1 MSEPGTAPWRRAEA
15 SRLISFG
22 RAAALPDGGFGWLD
36 VNGGIDPAQP
46 RPLYINA
53 RMTYVFALAHLDGVA
68 GADALAA
75 AGIGA
80 IADRYADGA
89 NGGWFSSLDPAGNV
103 LDTTKANYAHAHV
116 LLAAAS
122 ALAAGVPGAGPV
134 LEAAAAVIGRHFW
147 SDAEGLARESWNA
160 GFTESEPYRGAN
172 SNMHSV
178 EAYLAAGDVTG
189 DPVWHARAASIAG
202 YLVNVQARAHAWRI
216 PEHYDENWQP
226 LPDYNADRP
235 NDPFRPPGTTPGH
248 SFEWARLLVTLEAAQ
263 PAPAAWLLEAAT
275 ALFDTAVADAWQRD
289 GHPGLIYTVDAG
301 GQPVVTARMH
311 WVACEAVLA
320 ADALHRRTGEDRFAA
335 AAARWWDEIDRY
347 FLDRQHGGWWQ
358 ELAPDMT
365 PATST
370 WSGKPDLYH
379 SYQALLLPSLPL
391 SPTAATA
398 LARRDPA
405 PDPVTRL
412 AAVLIAG
419 PPATGKSTL
428 AEALAPRLG
437 AALLDLD
444 VATAPLTRV
453 ISGLTG
459 VHDLDDPA
467 LAGLTRAARY
477 DTLLGL
483 AAANL
488 RAGRPVVLVAPF
500 STERAQPSAW
510 VTTTRRLAA
519 EPTLVWLHLPPD
531 ELVRRLTRRAEAR
544 DENKIRDPASFLTA
558 LDLAP
563 PAVPHLP
570 LDATQPTP
578 AQLQAVLA
586 HLSR

>member
-1 MSEPGTAPWRRAEA
+1 
-15 SRLISFG
+15 
-22 RAAALPDGGFGWLD
+22 
-36 VNGGIDPAQP
+36 
-46 RPLYINA
+46 
-53 RMTYVFALAHLDGVA
+53 
-68 GADALAA
+68 
-75 AGIGA
+75 
-80 IADRYADGA
+80 
-89 NGGWFSSLDPAGNV
+89 
-103 LDTTKANYAHAHV
+103 
-116 LLAAAS
+116 
-122 ALAAGVPGAGPV
+122 
-134 LEAAAAVIGRHFW
+134 
-147 SDAEGLARESWNA
+147 
-160 GFTESEPYRGAN
+160 
-172 SNMHSV
+172 
-178 EAYLAAGDVTG
+178 
-189 DPVWHARAASIAG
+189 
-202 YLVNVQARAHAWRI
+202 
-216 PEHYDENWQP
+216 
-226 LPDYNADRP
+226 
-235 NDPFRPPGTTPGH
+235 
-248 SFEWARLLVTLEAAQ
+248 
-263 PAPAAWLLEAAT
+263 
-275 ALFDTAVADAWQRD
+275 
-289 GHPGLIYTVDAG
+289 
-301 GQPVVTARMH
+301 
-311 WVACEAVLA
+311 
-320 ADALHRRTGEDRFAA
+320 
-335 AAARWWDEIDRY
+335 
-347 FLDRQHGGWWQ
+347 
-358 ELAPDMT
+358 
-365 PATST
+365 
-370 WSGKPDLYH
+370 
-379 SYQALLLPSLPL
+379 
-391 SPTAATA
+391 
-398 LARRDPA
+398 
-405 PDPVTRL
+405 VTRL
-412 AAVLIAG
+412 AAILIGG

-488 RAGRPVVLVAPF
+488 RVGRPVVLVAPF

-578 AQLQAVLA
+578 AQLRAVLT

>member
-1 MSEPGTAPWRRAEA
+1 
-15 SRLISFG
+15 
-22 RAAALPDGGFGWLD
+22 
-36 VNGGIDPAQP
+36 
-46 RPLYINA
+46 
-53 RMTYVFALAHLDGVA
+53 
-68 GADALAA
+68 
-75 AGIGA
+75 
-80 IADRYADGA
+80 
-89 NGGWFSSLDPAGNV
+89 
-103 LDTTKANYAHAHV
+103 
-116 LLAAAS
+116 
-122 ALAAGVPGAGPV
+122 
-134 LEAAAAVIGRHFW
+134 
-147 SDAEGLARESWNA
+147 
-160 GFTESEPYRGAN
+160 
-172 SNMHSV
+172 
-178 EAYLAAGDVTG
+178 
-189 DPVWHARAASIAG
+189 
-202 YLVNVQARAHAWRI
+202 
-216 PEHYDENWQP
+216 
-226 LPDYNADRP
+226 
-235 NDPFRPPGTTPGH
+235 
-248 SFEWARLLVTLEAAQ
+248 
-263 PAPAAWLLEAAT
+263 
-275 ALFDTAVADAWQRD
+275 
-289 GHPGLIYTVDAG
+289 
-301 GQPVVTARMH
+301 
-311 WVACEAVLA
+311 
-320 ADALHRRTGEDRFAA
+320 
-335 AAARWWDEIDRY
+335 
-347 FLDRQHGGWWQ
+347 
-358 ELAPDMT
+358 
-365 PATST
+365 
-370 WSGKPDLYH
+370 
-379 SYQALLLPSLPL
+379 
-391 SPTAATA
+391 
-398 LARRDPA
+398 
-405 PDPVTRL
+405 VTRL
-412 AAVLIAG
+412 AAVLISG

-510 VTTTRRLAA
+510 ATTTRRLAA

-578 AQLQAVLA
+578 AQVQAVLA